1 VSGDARAAREA
12 ETVGRARVQG
22 RRNHP
27 RPGTQVS
34 QPVELPTNR
43 PDGSTSPEPID
54 DIGHCSRR
62 TRDRRFIQDHPR
74 ADTDHAGV
82 EVPRGVS
89 GVPKRQEQR
98 GAVLVE
104 MALVVTF
111 LCLVVFGIISFG
123 ILLGYRQNLTQ
134 AATEAARAA
143 SVQQD
148 PDDQKAAAL
157 AAATSALG
165 ELDHTCGTT
174 PEAGLTCTVS
184 DIFACPSDTTLACRT
199 VTVTLDNGA
208 HSVVP
213 KVPLLSTFIP
223 DQLHAKT
230 TVIVPGS
237 PP

>member
-1 VSGDARAAREA
+1 MRERQGA
-12 ETVGRARVQG
+12 E
-22 RRNHP
+22 
-27 RPGTQVS
+27 
-34 QPVELPTNR
+34 
-43 PDGSTSPEPID
+43 
-54 DIGHCSRR
+54 
-62 TRDRRFIQDHPR
+62 
-74 ADTDHAGV
+74 
-82 EVPRGVS
+82 
-89 GVPKRQEQR
+89 R

-111 LCLVVFGIISFG
+111 LALVVFGIISFG

-148 PDDQKAAAL
+148 QDEQKTAAL
-157 AAATSALG
+157 AAATSALD

-174 PEAGLTCTVS
+174 PDHGITCTVS
-184 DIFACPSDTTLACRT
+184 DVFACPSDTTLACRT
-199 VTVTLDNGA
+199 ITVTLDNDK

-213 KVPLLSTFIP
+213 KVPLLSAVIP
-223 DQLHAKT
+223 SQLHATT

>member
-1 VSGDARAAREA
+1 M
-12 ETVGRARVQG
+12 GR
-22 RRNHP
+22 
-27 RPGTQVS
+27 
-34 QPVELPTNR
+34 
-43 PDGSTSPEPID
+43 
-54 DIGHCSRR
+54 
-62 TRDRRFIQDHPR
+62 
-74 ADTDHAGV
+74 
-82 EVPRGVS
+82 
-89 GVPKRQEQR
+89 KRHEQR

-123 ILLGYRQNLTQ
+123 LLLGYRQNLTQ

-148 PDDQKAAAL
+148 PDAQRTAAL

-174 PEAGLTCTVS
+174 PEAALTCTVS
-184 DIFACPSDTTLACRT
+184 AIFACPSDPTLACRT

-213 KVPLLSTFIP
+213 RVPLLAPFIP
-223 DQLHAKT
+223 DKLRAT
-230 TVIVPGS
+230 STVIVPGS

>member
-1 VSGDARAAREA
+1 MSC
-12 ETVGRARVQG
+12 
-22 RRNHP
+22 RR
-27 RPGTQVS
+27 R
-34 QPVELPTNR
+34 
-43 PDGSTSPEPID
+43 
-54 DIGHCSRR
+54 
-62 TRDRRFIQDHPR
+62 
-74 ADTDHAGV
+74 
-82 EVPRGVS
+82 
-89 GVPKRQEQR
+89 EQR

-111 LCLVVFGIISFG
+111 LSLVVFGIISFG

-148 PDDQKAAAL
+148 QDDQKDAAL

-165 ELDHTCGTT
+165 ELHNTCGTT
-174 PEAGLTCTVS
+174 PESGLTCTVS
-184 DIFACPSDTTLACRT
+184 DVFACPSDTTLACRT
-199 VTVTLDNGA
+199 VTVTLDNDE

-213 KVPLLSTFIP
+213 RVPLLSAFIP
-223 DQLHAKT
+223 HELHATT